1 MTEKQIRELA
11 AILVN
16 DYGHAALQVA
26 ARRRDQH
33 VNRPH
38 SESYRLWARIAEA
51 TERLLRVDRRRK
63 VATDAPS
70 REALPG
76 HTTADQ
82 RGRNR

>member
-1 MTEKQIRELA
+1 MRWINLSEMTDKQISELA

-33 VNRPH
+33 ANKPH

-51 TERLLRVDRRRK
+51 TERLLQVVRRQRI
-63 VATDAPS
+63 
-70 REALPG
+70 
-76 HTTADQ
+76 TADCS
-82 RGRNR
+82 